1 MYAVGIRELKAKLSE
16 YIRRARNGEVVL
28 VSDRGRV
35 VAELRA
41 PTLRE
46 TPEHELALA
55 ALVGRGELKPAPAH
69 DPTAYAPSPVRAKSG
84 SAAEV
89 LDQVRGDQPEAS
101 ET

>member
-41 PTLRE
+41 PTVRE
-46 TPEHELALA
+46 TPEHELALD
-55 ALVGRGELKPAPAH
+55 ALVGRGELVPAAANDPA
-69 DPTAYAPSPVRAKSG
+69 AYVPSKVRAEAG
-84 SAAEV
+84 AAAEV
-89 LDQVRGDQPEAS
+89 LDRVRADRLPGK

>member
-41 PTLRE
+41 PTVR
-46 TPEHELALA
+46 TDNELALA
-55 ALVGRGELKPAPAH
+55 GLVGRGELIPAAVN
-69 DPTAYAPSPVRAKSG
+69 DPSVYVPSRVHAKEG
-84 SAAEV
+84 AAAEV
-89 LDQVRGDQPEAS
+89 LDQVRADRLPGK